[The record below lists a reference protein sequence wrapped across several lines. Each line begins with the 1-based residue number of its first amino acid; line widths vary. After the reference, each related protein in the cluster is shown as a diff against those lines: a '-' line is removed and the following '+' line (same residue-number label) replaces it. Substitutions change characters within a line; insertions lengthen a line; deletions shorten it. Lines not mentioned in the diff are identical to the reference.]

1 MSQSSLV
8 DYGWFVCETDAVQF
22 AYAMES
28 MQGRSVYSDS
38 GSPRS
43 SKICPLVD
51 ENGSEVEG
59 VSDVPSP
66 HAIRVFA
73 DSCLAGWRGHCGG
86 LTIKANGLL
95 YSGCFT

>member
-51 ENGSEVEG
+51 ENGSEV
-59 VSDVPSP
+59 
-66 HAIRVFA
+66 
-73 DSCLAGWRGHCGG
+73 GG
-86 LTIKANGLL
+86 NI
-95 YSGCFT
+95 GCFSSSRNQGVCGFMSGRLEGSLRRPNDKGKWTPL